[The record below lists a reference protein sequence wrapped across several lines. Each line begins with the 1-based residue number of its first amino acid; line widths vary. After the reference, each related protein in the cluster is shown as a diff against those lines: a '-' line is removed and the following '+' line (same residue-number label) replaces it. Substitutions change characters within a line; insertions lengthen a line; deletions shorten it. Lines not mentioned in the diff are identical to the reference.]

1 MTDAQMRFLTKL
13 LGDMIALVPP
23 ADVGYAGVLAVAI
36 AGEVDALVAEGRP
49 AGPHAPDRAARE
61 RVQAERRLA
70 VAEAAAAAS
79 LNHLFE
85 AAKTKSLTL
94 N

>member
-23 ADVGYAGVLAVAI
+23 ADTAYAGVLAVAL
-36 AGEVDALVAEGRP
+36 AGEIDALVAEGRP
-49 AGPHAPDRAARE
+49 HGPDAPGRAARE

-79 LNHLFE
+79 LTQRFE
-85 AAKTKSLTL
+85 AAETASLTL